1 MVIFH
6 IVFIDVLYFN
16 DHLGNKSAS
25 ISASIRQTA
34 LNKNFLTLEG
44 RVEWRQKMY
53 QLFLHLWDEL
63 RLPGS

>member
-1 MVIFH
+1 MMVILN
-6 IVFIDVLYFN
+6 IVFIDVLDFN

-44 RVEWRQKMY
+44 RVE
-53 QLFLHLWDEL
+53 
-63 RLPGS
+63 

>member
-1 MVIFH
+1 MMVIFH

-44 RVEWRQKMY
+44 RVE
-53 QLFLHLWDEL
+53 
-63 RLPGS
+63 